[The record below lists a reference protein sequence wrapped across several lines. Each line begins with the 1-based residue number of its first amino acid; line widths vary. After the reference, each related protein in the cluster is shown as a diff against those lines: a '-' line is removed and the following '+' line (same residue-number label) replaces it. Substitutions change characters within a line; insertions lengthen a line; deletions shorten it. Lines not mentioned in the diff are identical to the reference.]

1 MGSLP
6 SAANVT
12 LKEPLFKSR
21 DKGSAVSAHIVS
33 ITIRGFPWESLRWAI
48 SSLVGCQTSALCD
61 KALTY
66 SAD

>member
-6 SAANVT
+6 SAVNVT
-12 LKEPLFKSR
+12 LKESLFKSR
-21 DKGSAVSAHIVS
+21 DKGSAVSAHVIS
-33 ITIRGFPWESLRWAI
+33 SPSEGFRAENLRWAI
-48 SSLVGCQTSALCD
+48 SSLVRCQTSVLCD